1 MRTIIQFMGMKSTKF
16 GGVEKFILELID
28 KLPNDRFVLV
38 YESYPLSEQ
47 YLQELH
53 DRNVVVECCPF
64 NTTNLISH
72 IYNYTRILNK
82 YRPDIVHFHF
92 SPTQYFGAIMA
103 RVKGIKK
110 IYKTQHS
117 CLTDKSGN
125 QITSFAGLSFKQK
138 FLSFWGHGN
147 RLYTRLLFVS
157 DYVLKQF
164 TDIFGQY
171 DSSQRVYLGV
181 GKPIVSNKFISRK
194 GLAIDDNYTVLSSIL
209 FSNHIKGADVLIN
222 AMAYL
227 DNCILLLVGLDDSA
241 YTDNLHNLALEIN
254 VSDKIRWIGI
264 TDNAL
269 NYISLSDIYV
279 QPSRTEALSLA
290 ACEALSLGKPV
301 IGSDVGGLPEV
312 SSRLFINGDSR
323 DLAFQIRELINDK
336 TLYSECCQAA
346 QDMFNSLFDISNGSK
361 VYADI
366 YNE

>member
-1 MRTIIQFMGMKSTKF
+1 MGMKSTKF

-117 CLTDKSGN
+117 CFTDKSGN
-125 QITSFAGLSFKQK
+125 QITSFSGLSLKQK
-138 FLSFWGHGN
+138 FLSFWGYGN

-164 TDIFGQY
+164 ADIFGQY
-171 DSSQRVYLGV
+171 DTSQRVYLGV
-181 GKPIVSNKFISRK
+181 GKPIASNIGISRK
-194 GLAIDDNYTVLSSIL
+194 DLAIDDNYTVLSSIL

-222 AMAYL
+222 ALAYL

-241 YTDNLHNLALEIN
+241 YTDSLHKLALDIN

-269 NYISLSDIYV
+269 SYISLSDIYV

-301 IGSDVGGLPEV
+301 VGSNVGGLPEV

-336 TLYSECCQAA
+336 TSYSEFCQASL
-346 QDMFNSLFDISNGSK
+346 DMFNSLFDISSGSK
-361 VYADI
+361 AYADI